1 LASKNFY
8 PVILA
13 GGSGTRFWPRSR
25 RTRAKQVLVLD
36 GKDSMIQQTVARLQ
50 PMTSLDRFWVVT
62 NEDIQPVIQKQLRT
76 LKKAQI
82 VAEPV
87 SRNTAPAIGL
97 AAYLLHRQDPNAII
111 GMFPADHVIANQKQF
126 HTDLELAIKI
136 AGSGENI
143 VVMGVKPT
151 RAETGYGYI
160 ETGES
165 FQKGVL
171 RVRRFTEKPNTQKAE
186 EFVSAGNFHWNSG
199 MFIWSAKTLVNAMKE
214 HLSETAPYL
223 EQIAAAFGTRKFED
237 TFRKLYPKCENI
249 SIDYAVLEPRSA
261 KGEHS
266 SNLYCIPADFGWND
280 LGSWAALYEHH
291 MRGKAVSAGSAPEIN
306 VLESKGSYSL
316 DSNGNYIHAPKKFVA
331 AIGVK
336 NMVVVETE
344 DALLVTTREH
354 SQDVG
359 KIVKHLQKKKLKNL
373 L

>member
-1 LASKNFY
+1 M
-8 PVILA
+8 ILA

-25 RTRAKQVLVLD
+25 RNMAKQVLVLD
-36 GKDSMIQQTVARLQ
+36 GKESMIQQTVARLQ
-50 PMTSLDRFWVVT
+50 PMAPLDRFWVIT
-62 NEDIQPVIQKQLRT
+62 NQDVQSVIQKQLKI
-76 LKKAQI
+76 LPKQQI

-97 AAYLLHRQDPNAII
+97 AAFLLYRKDPNAII
-111 GMFPADHVIANQKQF
+111 GMFPADHVIGNQKQF
-126 HTDLELAIKI
+126 RTDLELAIKI
-136 AGSGENI
+136 AASGENV

-160 ETGES
+160 ETGEEY
-165 FQKGVL
+165 QKGVL
-171 RVRRFTEKPNTQKAE
+171 RVRRFTEKPNAEKAE
-186 EFVSAGNFHWNSG
+186 EFVAAGNYHWNSG
-199 MFIWSAKTLVNAMKE
+199 MFIWSAKTLVAAMRE

-223 EQIAAAFGTRKFED
+223 EQIAEAFGTRKFDE
-237 TFRKLYPKCENI
+237 TFARLYPKCENI

-291 MRGKAVSAGSAPEIN
+291 VNGRKAAGQATDADVN
-306 VLESKGSYSL
+306 VLESNGSYSL
-316 DSNGNYIHAPKKFVA
+316 DAQGNYVHAPKKFVA

-336 NMVVVETE
+336 NIVVVETE

-359 KIVKHLQKKKLKNL
+359 KIVKHLQEKKLKNL